1 MKFIHRVGY
10 YLGGF
15 SIGLI
20 ILAFFLSG
28 KKTTCAYSPN
38 ARTTKSI
45 SQKKKSYSDE
55 ALSSM
60 RSFEMDTTIVSH
72 MIKHGSVNFSES
84 DTKTEECKTYIIK
97 NSYKDQDFKLQIK
110 NCESLATIESIIPY
124 KNN

>member
-1 MKFIHRVGY
+1 MKFIHRLGY

-28 KKTTCAYSPN
+28 KKTSCAYSPN

-45 SQKKKSYSDE
+45 SEKQKSYSEE
-55 ALSSM
+55 ALSAM
-60 RSFEMDTTIVSH
+60 RSFEMDTIIVAD

-84 DTKTEECKTYIIK
+84 DTKSEACKTYIVRNK
-97 NSYKDQDFKLQIK
+97 YKDQEFRLQIK
-110 NCESLATIESIIPY
+110 SCDSLATIESIVPH
-124 KNN
+124 KNK